1 MFKSTPDATRTP
13 RTQAERIGTAPAGF
27 NGLPDGITAAKLG
40 WAEPTEVAYD
50 FTHGH
55 PITSE
60 LPEQQP
66 VSEPRMRPA
75 GNEEPAVRVPFELGT
90 RR

>member
-1 MFKSTPDATRTP
+1 MFTSTPNATRTP
-13 RTQAERIGTAPAGF
+13 RTQAEKLNAAAGF
-27 NGLPDGITAAKLG
+27 NGLPDGITARQLG
-40 WAEPTEVAYD
+40 WPEPTEVPYD

-66 VSEPRMRPA
+66 VSEPRVRPA
-75 GNEEPAVRVPFELGT
+75 RNDAPADRAPFELGT
-90 RR
+90 RQ

>member
-1 MFKSTPDATRTP
+1 MFKSTPTVTRTP
-13 RTQAERIGTAPAGF
+13 RTQAEKLNGAAGF
-27 NGLPDGITAAKLG
+27 NGLPDGITAAQLG
-40 WAEPTEVAYD
+40 WPEPRAVEYD

-55 PITSE
+55 PITST

-75 GNEEPAVRVPFELGT
+75 GDEQRPDRSPFEVQP